1 MKSPQAPTG
10 TPVPC
15 GLEGPWSLS
24 NLAPGG
30 NTERYRL
37 HSPSLPLPIPEDGP
51 PTVLPVPP
59 LQGGTFAMSPACP
72 LAGPAELLACPMTG
86 NCGATVPR
94 VPPPPGGLSTPVLTC
109 HPTGECG
116 AMTAASPV
124 NPSGDTGAPAR
135 HAVVASLASPLTGT
149 AGGMLSLCPEAL
161 LAGPQGGY
169 PPSPRAHTP
178 PSDEG
183 WTRVVSKR
191 EVFGLDSSDMAW
203 VLRHQRPTGTRKH
216 IQ

>member
-15 GLEGPWSLS
+15 GLEGRWSLS
-24 NLAPGG
+24 TLAPGG

-72 LAGPAELLACPMTG
+72 LTGPAELLACPMTG
-86 NCGATVPR
+86 NFGASVPR

>member
-1 MKSPQAPTG
+1 M
-10 TPVPC
+10 
-15 GLEGPWSLS
+15 
-24 NLAPGG
+24 
-30 NTERYRL
+30 
-37 HSPSLPLPIPEDGP
+37 
-51 PTVLPVPP
+51 LPV
-59 LQGGTFAMSPACP
+59 CP
-72 LAGPAELLACPMTG
+72 LAGPAELLSRSTTCSF
-86 NCGATVPR
+86 GASVPR
-94 VPPPPGGLSTPVLTC
+94 VPPPSGGVGTPVLTC

-116 AMTAASPV
+116 AMAAVAPV
-124 NPSGDTGAPAR
+124 NPSGDTGGPAR
-135 HAVVASLASPLTGT
+135 HAVAASLASPLTGT

-169 PPSPRAHTP
+169 TPSPRAHTP